1 MSVELIDRPVLALPA
16 DTDPADARRLAQALD
31 AHGVSGVLR
40 QLDAVA
46 QLVQGLSAP
55 AVAPSEEPVRRPPRR
70 PAGGDARCGHPTLS
84 GKLCRRR
91 LPCFWHGPASEPS
104 AEAVEPVAEEPM
116 SEPVAEEPMSE
127 PESVTTASV
136 RGRKPAACPKCGGSA
151 AGISRERLPD
161 GVTAWRCQPCGWRE
175 ESPAPAAAA

>member
-16 DTDPADARRLAQALD
+16 DTDLADARRLAQALEV
-31 AHGVSGVLR
+31 HGVPGVLR

-46 QLVQGLSAP
+46 QLLQGLSAP
-55 AVAPSEEPVRRPPRR
+55 APRR
-70 PAGGDARCGHPTLS
+70 PAVDDARCGHPTLS

-91 LPCFWHGPASEPS
+91 LPCFWHGPAAEPT
-104 AEAVEPVAEEPM
+104 AEVVAPVAEVV
-116 SEPVAEEPMSE
+116 SEPVAEELKAE
-127 PESVTTASV
+127 PESVTTSPV
-136 RGRKPAACPKCGGSA
+136 RGRKPAACPKCGGA
-151 AGISRERLPD
+151 GAGISRERLPD

>member
-16 DTDPADARRLAQALD
+16 DTDPADARRLAQALVV
-31 AHGVSGVLR
+31 HGVPGVLR

-46 QLVQGLSAP
+46 QLMQGLSAP
-55 AVAPSEEPVRRPPRR
+55 AAAPAERPVGRPIRR
-70 PAGGDARCGHPTLS
+70 PAADDARCGHPTLS

-91 LPCFWHGPASEPS
+91 LPCFWHGPAADPS
-104 AEAVEPVAEEPM
+104 AEVVAPVAEVL
-116 SEPVAEEPMSE
+116 SEPVAEELLPE
-127 PESVTTASV
+127 PESVTTSPV
-136 RGRKPAACPKCGGSA
+136 RGRKPAACPKCGGA
-151 AGISRERLPD
+151 GAGISRERLPD